1 MAAGVTDPPLA
12 RLGETY
18 DAERPIRIGLI
29 GAGRVADIHRLA
41 ISQSAEAELAGL
53 TDIDAERAHR
63 KANEWSATRYAST
76 DALLADETI
85 DAVMVL
91 THLDTHV
98 PIAEQALRAGKHVLV
113 EKPVAADARSIE
125 ELATLADALGLVA
138 MPGHNYAYVPEYR
151 RVQGLVRRGDLGQV
165 RAVFVSYIIPHP
177 EELASQYS
185 GVLEEVM
192 IHHAYL
198 TTGVLGPPDRV
209 SAGISAPA
217 WRYHTAEDQAW
228 MSWDYDGGACAQLF
242 CSFAME
248 DVGHCPA
255 TFLMKV
261 LGTDGTAAMDW
272 RTAIFARPL
281 ATLPYAVVPYEES
294 YGDELVAFCE
304 AIRGRP
310 ALLSTLKDA
319 SHAATIIRCAYQSAR
334 ELRTIPRTEGG
345 W

>member
-1 MAAGVTDPPLA
+1 MSD
-12 RLGETY
+12 
-18 DAERPIRIGLI
+18 ERPVRIALV

-41 ISQSAEAELAGL
+41 IAERPEAELAGL
-53 TDIDAERAHR
+53 TDINAELAQR
-63 KANEWSATRYAST
+63 KAHDWSVTHYATT
-76 DALLADETI
+76 EELLADPTI

-91 THLDTHV
+91 THLETHI
-98 PIAEQALRAGKHVLV
+98 PIAEDALRAGKHLLV
-113 EKPVAADARSIE
+113 EKPVAADAHAIDG
-125 ELATLADALGLVA
+125 LARLAATLGLVA

-151 RVQGLVRRGDLGQV
+151 RIQELVRRGDLGQV
-165 RAVFVSYIIPHP
+165 RAVFVTYIIPHP

-209 SAGISAPA
+209 TAGTSTPA
-217 WRYHTAEDQAW
+217 WKHHITEDQAW

-248 DVGHCPA
+248 DVSHCPA
-255 TFLMKV
+255 TFIMKV
-261 LGTDGTAAMDW
+261 LGTEGTAAMDW

-294 YGDELVAFCE
+294 YGNELAAFCQ
-304 AIRGRP
+304 AIHGRP
-310 ALLSTLKDA
+310 TLLSTLQDA
-319 SHAATIIRCAYQSAR
+319 AHAATIIKCAYQSAR
-334 ELRTIPRTEGG
+334 ELRAIGRAEGG